1 MTMTLSIA
9 GMTCDN
15 CARHVHGALAELLG
29 VRSVRVDLERAEA
42 TLDADAEVPREML
55 AAALDEA
62 GYSLQ

>member
-15 CARHVHGALAELLG
+15 CARHVREALSEVPG
-29 VRSVRVDLERAEA
+29 VRSVAVDLPRGQA
-42 TLDADAEVPREML
+42 TLEADAEPTRRTL

-62 GYSLQ
+62 GYTLV